1 VLKPSQYLSPAAP
14 APAAFRPCR
23 NPAAETIIPLDQ
35 VVNRHIE
42 TALIQFGGNRTKAAD
57 ALGISRST
65 LKRKIKSLKDLPSG
79 SN

>member
-1 VLKPSQYLSPAAP
+1 M
-14 APAAFRPCR
+14 
-23 NPAAETIIPLDQ
+23 
-35 VVNRHIE
+35 NRHIE
-42 TALIQFGGNRTKAAD
+42 TALILFGGNRTKAAD